1 MPVSLTRRRK
11 LNMEMIMTQ
20 SVVQALSAFSQR
32 FVQQCAQQTCQLPAN
47 DELLGLASP
56 CVVEELTD
64 VVRWR
69 PVNREV
75 WADFSNVER
84 AIELTLHE
92 DIKAFY
98 ASQFSAD
105 MPAHWRGRELTL
117 LQVWS
122 EDDFTRL
129 QENILGHLV
138 MQRRLKQ
145 KPTVFIATTE
155 DEMAVVSV
163 CNLSGNVILE
173 KLGTAQREVLT
184 ADLAA
189 FLEQLEPVVN

>member
-32 FVQQCAQQTCQLPAN
+32 FLQQSVQQTGQFPEN

-69 PVNREV
+69 PVHRDV

-105 MPAHWRGRELTL
+105 MPAQWRGRELTL

-184 ADLAA
+184 ADLET
-189 FLEQLEPVVN
+189 FLEQLEPKVN

>member
-32 FVQQCAQQTCQLPAN
+32 FLQQSVQQTGQFPEN

-56 CVVEELTD
+56 CVIEELTD

-69 PVNREV
+69 PVHRDV

-105 MPAHWRGRELTL
+105 MPAQWRGRELTL

-184 ADLAA
+184 ADLET

>member
-1 MPVSLTRRRK
+1 
-11 LNMEMIMTQ
+11 MTQ

-32 FVQQCAQQTCQLPAN
+32 FLQHCVQETGQLPEN

-56 CVVEELTD
+56 CVVEALTD

-105 MPAHWRGRELTL
+105 MPAQWRGRELTL

-155 DEMAVVSV
+155 DEMAVISV

-184 ADLAA
+184 ADLET
-189 FLEQLEPVVN
+189 FLEQLEPKVN

>member
-1 MPVSLTRRRK
+1 
-11 LNMEMIMTQ
+11 MTQ
-20 SVVQALSAFSQR
+20 SVVQALSTFSQR
-32 FVQQCAQQTCQLPAN
+32 FLQQCAEQSGQLPENN
-47 DELLGLASP
+47 DLLGLASP
-56 CVVEELTD
+56 CVVEALTD
-64 VVRWR
+64 AVRWR

-75 WADFSNVER
+75 WADFSHVER

-105 MPAHWRGRELTL
+105 MPAQWRGRGLTL

-122 EDDFTRL
+122 EDDFIRL

-155 DEMAVVSV
+155 DEMAVISV

-184 ADLAA
+184 ADLET